1 MTDLERQE
9 RWKEIYQH
17 PAYLPTVK
25 WQTTWNT
32 VEVNSTDLIEK
43 ANWCCEN
50 IEGYFS
56 IRRDNN
62 FRPLRIFSFNKEEDA
77 VAFKLR
83 WI

>member
-1 MTDLERQE
+1 MTEQE
-9 RWKEIYQH
+9 QQKRWKKIYQH
-17 PAYLPTVK
+17 DAYLPCVE

-32 VEVNSTDLIEK
+32 IEVNSTDLIEK

-56 IRRDNN
+56 IRRGNN